1 MVVLDMKGSD
11 IGFVKAHMGPGR
23 GYRCLV
29 YVPNLPTTTTV
40 DPSLFQPI
48 LGDGTGQVGPGR
60 AMQRA
65 AQDLHPE
72 VHRKFAASQFAGL
85 PW

>member
-1 MVVLDMKGSD
+1 MQTSGS
-11 IGFVKAHMGPGR
+11 IRGQ

-48 LGDGTGQVGPGR
+48 LGDGTGQVEWGR
-60 AMQRA
+60 AIQHHA
-65 AQDLHPE
+65 AQDLHPALTDL
-72 VHRKFAASQFAGL
+72 VGRKLAVSQVAGL